1 MAAKPWALGKGIDD
15 PVHFQTSWLN
25 RKLWAKQREIA
36 RSVQANP
43 LTAVKGC
50 HASGKTFLAA
60 GLPLHHLVKH
70 KTGKVFTTAPTLRQV
85 KAFWSEV
92 SLARRDGRI
101 RALLPECTT
110 TGLTVADDRY
120 ALGASSSAGV
130 QIQGFHGTD
139 VLLIADEAPGID
151 TDIWDAIEGIR
162 AGGRVRLLMMGNPVV
177 PSGKFFDAFTK
188 ERKIHNCISISA
200 FDTPNLEGVTIQRLM
215 EMSEDELDVS
225 PFPALI
231 TRRWVKERY
240 QVWGE
245 NHPQFR
251 SRVLAEF
258 PDDDPY
264 SLFSLAKIEAM
275 KRDPTEAELRAVE
288 GMDIQVGIDVA
299 GPGHD
304 ETTMMARVGGIL
316 LGRWSWPD
324 ADSTGAVA
332 NVLTQ
337 LALRRDYRL
346 GLVVCDIV
354 GIGYY
359 FAQHLA
365 GLGIVSHHQPVEFF
379 GFVEQAVP
387 LNPNGF
393 HQFKDQKA
401 EASWS
406 ARDWVHGGFISIHPE
421 APGLVRPNGAKGDDE
436 LEAQMSSVRY
446 RENSRGQIEIESKDE
461 RRRRGIPGSP
471 DRMESF
477 CMAFLRVVPQNQT
490 EVYPQRGYQI
500 SPI

>member
-1 MAAKPWALGKGIDD
+1 VATPWGVREGIDD
-15 PVHFQTSWLN
+15 PVHFQREWLG
-25 RKLWAKQREIA
+25 RKLWEKQKEIA
-36 RSVQANP
+36 RSVRDNP

-60 GLPLHHLVKH
+60 GLPLHHLVRFKR
-70 KTGKVFTTAPTLRQV
+70 GKVFTTAPTLRQV
-85 KAFWSEV
+85 KAFWQEV
-92 SLARRDGRI
+92 SLARRDGTVRN
-101 RALLPECTT
+101 LLPECTT
-110 TGLTVADDRY
+110 TGLTVADDRF

-177 PSGKFFDAFTK
+177 PSGKFFDAFTR
-188 ERKIHNCISISA
+188 ERRIHNCISISA
-200 FDTPNLEGVTIQRLM
+200 FDTPNLAGVTIEQLL
-215 EMSEDELDVS
+215 EMTDAELDECAY
-225 PFPALI
+225 PALI

-240 QVWGE
+240 QVWGP
-245 NHPQFR
+245 NHPQYR

-275 KRDPTEAELRAVE
+275 KRDPTEAELRAAE
-288 GMDIQVGIDVA
+288 NHYIQVGIDVA

-304 ETTMMARVGGIL
+304 ETTMVARVGGIL
-316 LGRWSWPD
+316 LGRWAWPD
-324 ADSTGAVA
+324 ADSTGPVA
-332 NVLTQ
+332 HILHQ
-337 LALRRDYRL
+337 LCAHRKYRL
-346 GLVVCDIV
+346 GLVVGDIV

-359 FAQHLA
+359 FMQHLA
-365 GLGIVSHHQPVEFF
+365 GLGMRSHGEMVQFF

-401 EASWS
+401 ES
-406 ARDWVHGGFISIHPE
+406 AWVAREWVHGGFVSIDPE

-436 LEAQMSSVRY
+436 LEAQLCSVRY
-446 RENSRGQIEIESKDE
+446 RENSRGQIEIESKVE
-461 RRRRGIPGSP
+461 RKQRGIPGSP

-477 CMAFLRVVPQNQT
+477 CMAFLRVQPQVVT
-490 EVYPQRGYQI
+490 ETYPVRPYVI